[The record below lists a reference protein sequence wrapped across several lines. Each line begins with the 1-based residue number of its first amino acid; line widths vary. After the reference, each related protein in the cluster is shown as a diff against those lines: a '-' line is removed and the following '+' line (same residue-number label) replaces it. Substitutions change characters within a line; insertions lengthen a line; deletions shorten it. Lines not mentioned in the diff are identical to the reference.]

1 MAIDESRLRQI
12 IREER
17 AQERADAEREARD
30 KQRDTDIADL
40 KQKLAARPEKKE
52 EDGKGDDHE
61 FEA

>member
-17 AQERADAEREARD
+17 ENERRDAEREARD

-40 KQKLAARPEKKE
+40 KQKLAARPDKE
-52 EDGKGDDHE
+52 EKDGKPNDHE
-61 FEA
+61 FQV